1 MEKMSKAI
9 QSDGMVGHAESHAL
23 ELEHAQNI

>member
-1 MEKMSKAI
+1 MSKAI
-9 QSDGMVGHAESHAL
+9 QSDGMSGHVKSHAL